1 MSIRLLSRV
10 APGYGWKRTGVNI
23 YSSADGEVEVSI
35 IHYGKRGQGYFELKF
50 LWKIVDLIAE
60 GWVRDGEEAADAWSA
75 TCDGTTINA
84 FRLAQLPHGSGELV
98 WLIFVLLEIA
108 RIKAA

>member
-1 MSIRLLSRV
+1 MSIRLLNRV
-10 APGYGWKRTGVNI
+10 APGYRWQKIGVNI
-23 YSSADGEVEVSI
+23 YGSADGLVEVSVLHI
-35 IHYGKRGQGYFELKF
+35 GKRGQGYFELKF

-60 GWVRDGEEAADAWSA
+60 GWVRDEEEDADAWSA

-98 WLIFVLLEIA
+98 WLIFVMLEIA
-108 RIKAA
+108 RRKAA